1 LTETYV
7 HLRVLNCGAKPVHQL
22 RAIMITIRTVGWLR
36 FTYVFGDPDRNTG
49 VGEDNGIPSARATPV
64 PTANGLSLM

>member
-36 FTYVFGDPDRNTG
+36 FTYVFGDTDRNTG
-49 VGEDNGIPSARATPV
+49 AGEDNGI
-64 PTANGLSLM
+64 ANM